1 MYMNDNSL
9 IKDPFLEKGEIEFL
23 ELKKEEIRYLKFDRF
38 LKVIKALNQRS
49 DKGYQSLMLS
59 VDGFK
64 SNSREL
70 YEIEEFRRYVNLL
83 INQVP
88 QILFYIHDKNK
99 MTNQILKS
107 LSNNSSQPA
116 SIDPKRARLMID
128 AIQEQIE
135 KTEDK
140 EIKENLSEF
149 VCKIQS
155 FVNQY

>member
-1 MYMNDNSL
+1 MNDNSL

-23 ELKKEEIRYLKFDRF
+23 ELKKDEIRYLKFDRF

-64 SNSREL
+64 GNSREL
-70 YEIEEFRRYVNLL
+70 YEIEEFCRYVNLL

-99 MTNQILKS
+99 MANQILKS

-116 SIDPKRARLMID
+116 SIDPKRARLMIE
-128 AIQEQIE
+128 AIQEQVK

>member
-1 MYMNDNSL
+1 MNDNSL

-23 ELKKEEIRYLKFDRF
+23 ELRKDEIRYLKFDRF

-64 SNSREL
+64 GNSREL

-107 LSNNSSQPA
+107 LSNNSSHPA

-128 AIQEQIE
+128 AIQEQVE

>member
-1 MYMNDNSL
+1 MNDNSL

-23 ELKKEEIRYLKFDRF
+23 ELRKDEIRYLKFDRF

-64 SNSREL
+64 GNSREL

-83 INQVP
+83 INQAP

-128 AIQEQIE
+128 AIQEQVE

>member
-1 MYMNDNSL
+1 MNDNSL

-23 ELKKEEIRYLKFDRF
+23 ELRKDEIRYLKFDRF
-38 LKVIKALNQRS
+38 LKVIKALNQRT

-64 SNSREL
+64 GNSREL

-128 AIQEQIE
+128 AIQEQVE

>member
-1 MYMNDNSL
+1 MNDNSL

-23 ELKKEEIRYLKFDRF
+23 ELKKDEIRYLKFDRF

-64 SNSREL
+64 GTSREL
-70 YEIEEFRRYVNLL
+70 YETEEFRRYVNLL

-88 QILFYIHDKNK
+88 QMLFYIHDKNK

-128 AIQEQIE
+128 AIQEQVA

>member
-1 MYMNDNSL
+1 MNDNSL

-23 ELKKEEIRYLKFDRF
+23 ELRKDEIRYLKFDRF

-64 SNSREL
+64 GNSREL

-128 AIQEQIE
+128 AIQEQVE

-140 EIKENLSEF
+140 EIKENLCEF

>member
-23 ELKKEEIRYLKFDRF
+23 ELKKDEIRYLKFDRF

-64 SNSREL
+64 GTSREL

-99 MTNQILKS
+99 MANQILKS

-116 SIDPKRARLMID
+116 SIDPKRARLMIE
-128 AIQEQIE
+128 AIQEQVK

>member
-1 MYMNDNSL
+1 MNDNSL

-23 ELKKEEIRYLKFDRF
+23 ELRKDEIRYLKFDRF

-64 SNSREL
+64 GTSREL

-128 AIQEQIE
+128 AIQEQVE

-140 EIKENLSEF
+140 KIKENLSEF
-149 VCKIQS
+149 VCKIQG

>member
-1 MYMNDNSL
+1 MNDNSL

-64 SNSREL
+64 GNSREL

-128 AIQEQIE
+128 AIQEQVE

>member
-23 ELKKEEIRYLKFDRF
+23 ELKKDEIRYLKFGRF

-64 SNSREL
+64 GTSREL

-128 AIQEQIE
+128 AIQEQVA

>member
-23 ELKKEEIRYLKFDRF
+23 ELKKDEIRYLKFDRF

-64 SNSREL
+64 GTSREL

-88 QILFYIHDKNK
+88 QMLFYIHDKNK

-116 SIDPKRARLMID
+116 FIDPKRARLMID
-128 AIQEQIE
+128 AIQEQVT

>member
-23 ELKKEEIRYLKFDRF
+23 ELKKDEIRYLKFGQF

-64 SNSREL
+64 GTSREL

-128 AIQEQIE
+128 AIQEQVA

>member
-9 IKDPFLEKGEIEFL
+9 IKDPILEKGEIEFL
-23 ELKKEEIRYLKFDRF
+23 ELRKDEIRYLKFDRF
-38 LKVIKALNQRS
+38 LKVIKTLNQRS

-64 SNSREL
+64 GNSREL

-128 AIQEQIE
+128 AIQEQVE

>member
-1 MYMNDNSL
+1 MNDNSL

-23 ELKKEEIRYLKFDRF
+23 ELRKDEIRYLKFDRF
-38 LKVIKALNQRS
+38 LKVIETLNQRS

-64 SNSREL
+64 GNSREL

-128 AIQEQIE
+128 AIQEQVE

>member
-1 MYMNDNSL
+1 MYMNVNSL

-23 ELKKEEIRYLKFDRF
+23 ELRKDEIRYLKFDRF

-64 SNSREL
+64 GNSREL

-128 AIQEQIE
+128 AIQEQVE

>member
-1 MYMNDNSL
+1 MNDNSL

-23 ELKKEEIRYLKFDRF
+23 ELRKDEIRYLKFDRF

-64 SNSREL
+64 GNSREL

-128 AIQEQIE
+128 AIQEQVK

>member
-1 MYMNDNSL
+1 MNDNSL

-23 ELKKEEIRYLKFDRF
+23 ELRKDEIRYLKFDRF

-64 SNSREL
+64 GNSREL

-99 MTNQILKS
+99 MINQILKS

-128 AIQEQIE
+128 AIQEQVE

>member
-1 MYMNDNSL
+1 MNNNSL

-23 ELKKEEIRYLKFDRF
+23 ELRKDEIRYLKFDRF

-64 SNSREL
+64 GNSREL

-128 AIQEQIE
+128 AIQEQVE

>member
-1 MYMNDNSL
+1 MNDNSL
-9 IKDPFLEKGEIEFL
+9 IKDPILEKGEIEFL
-23 ELKKEEIRYLKFDRF
+23 ELRKDEIRYLKFDRF

-64 SNSREL
+64 GNSREL

-128 AIQEQIE
+128 AIQEQVE

>member
-1 MYMNDNSL
+1 MNDNSL

-23 ELKKEEIRYLKFDRF
+23 ELKKDEIRYLKFDRF

-64 SNSREL
+64 GTSREL

-88 QILFYIHDKNK
+88 QMLFYIHDKKK

-128 AIQEQIE
+128 AIQEQVA

>member
-23 ELKKEEIRYLKFDRF
+23 ELKKDEIRYLKFGRF

-64 SNSREL
+64 GTSREL

-88 QILFYIHDKNK
+88 QMLFYIHDKNK

-128 AIQEQIE
+128 AIQEQVA

>member
-23 ELKKEEIRYLKFDRF
+23 ELRKDEIRYLKFDRF
-38 LKVIKALNQRS
+38 LKVIKTLNQRS

-64 SNSREL
+64 GNSREL
-70 YEIEEFRRYVNLL
+70 YEIEELRRYVNLL

-128 AIQEQIE
+128 AIQEQVE

>member
-9 IKDPFLEKGEIEFL
+9 IKDPILEKGEIEFL
-23 ELKKEEIRYLKFDRF
+23 ELRKDEIRYLKFDRF

-64 SNSREL
+64 GNSREL

-128 AIQEQIE
+128 AIQEQVE

>member
-23 ELKKEEIRYLKFDRF
+23 ELRKDEIRYLKFDRF

-49 DKGYQSLMLS
+49 DKGYQSLMLA

-64 SNSREL
+64 GNSREL

-128 AIQEQIE
+128 AIQEQVE

>member
-1 MYMNDNSL
+1 MNDNSL

-23 ELKKEEIRYLKFDRF
+23 ELKKDEIRYLKFGRF

-64 SNSREL
+64 GTSREL

-128 AIQEQIE
+128 AIQEQVT

-149 VCKIQS
+149 VCKIQG

>member
-1 MYMNDNSL
+1 MNDNSL

-23 ELKKEEIRYLKFDRF
+23 ELRKDEIRYLKFDRF

-49 DKGYQSLMLS
+49 DKGYQSLMLA

-64 SNSREL
+64 GNSREL

-128 AIQEQIE
+128 AIQEQVE

>member
-1 MYMNDNSL
+1 M
-9 IKDPFLEKGEIEFL
+9 EKGEIEFL
-23 ELKKEEIRYLKFDRF
+23 ELRKDEIRYLKFDRF

-64 SNSREL
+64 GNSREL

-128 AIQEQIE
+128 AIQEQVE

>member
-1 MYMNDNSL
+1 MNDNSL

-88 QILFYIHDKNK
+88 QMLFYIHDKNK

-116 SIDPKRARLMID
+116 SIDPKKARLMID

-140 EIKENLSEF
+140 EIKDDLSDF

-155 FVNQY
+155 FVNPY

>member
-23 ELKKEEIRYLKFDRF
+23 ELRKDEIRYLKFDRF

-64 SNSREL
+64 GTSREL

-128 AIQEQIE
+128 AIQEQVE

-149 VCKIQS
+149 VCKIQG

>member
-1 MYMNDNSL
+1 MNDNSL
-9 IKDPFLEKGEIEFL
+9 IKDPFLEKGEIKFL
-23 ELKKEEIRYLKFDRF
+23 ELKKDEIRYLKFDRF

-64 SNSREL
+64 GNSREL

-99 MTNQILKS
+99 MANQILKS

-116 SIDPKRARLMID
+116 SIDPKRARLMIE
-128 AIQEQIE
+128 AIQEQVK

>member
-23 ELKKEEIRYLKFDRF
+23 ELRKDEIRYLKFDRF
-38 LKVIKALNQRS
+38 LKVIKILNQRS

-64 SNSREL
+64 GNSREL

-128 AIQEQIE
+128 AIQEQVE

>member
-1 MYMNDNSL
+1 MNDNSL

-23 ELKKEEIRYLKFDRF
+23 ELKKDEIRYLKFDRF
-38 LKVIKALNQRS
+38 LKVIKVLNQRS

-64 SNSREL
+64 GTSREL

-88 QILFYIHDKNK
+88 QMLFYIHDKNK

-128 AIQEQIE
+128 AIQEQVA

>member
-1 MYMNDNSL
+1 MNDNSL

-23 ELKKEEIRYLKFDRF
+23 ELRKDEIRYLKFHRF
-38 LKVIKALNQRS
+38 LKVIKTLNQRS

-64 SNSREL
+64 GNSREL

-128 AIQEQIE
+128 AIQEQVE

>member
-1 MYMNDNSL
+1 MNDNSL

-23 ELKKEEIRYLKFDRF
+23 ELRKDEIRYLKFDRF

-64 SNSREL
+64 GNSREL

-128 AIQEQIE
+128 AIQEQVE

>member
-1 MYMNDNSL
+1 MNDNSL

-23 ELKKEEIRYLKFDRF
+23 ELKKDEIRYLKFDRF

-64 SNSREL
+64 GNSREL

-128 AIQEQIE
+128 AIQEQVE

>member
-1 MYMNDNSL
+1 MNDNSL
-9 IKDPFLEKGEIEFL
+9 IKDPFLEKGEIEFF
-23 ELKKEEIRYLKFDRF
+23 ELKKDEIRYLKFDRF

-64 SNSREL
+64 GTSREL

-128 AIQEQIE
+128 AIQEQVT

>member
-1 MYMNDNSL
+1 MNDNSL

-23 ELKKEEIRYLKFDRF
+23 ELRKDEIRYLKFDRF
-38 LKVIKALNQRS
+38 LKVIKALNQRT

-64 SNSREL
+64 GNSREL

-128 AIQEQIE
+128 AIQEQVE

-140 EIKENLSEF
+140 DKGG
-149 VCKIQS
+149 S
-155 FVNQY
+155 F

>member
-1 MYMNDNSL
+1 MNDNSL

-23 ELKKEEIRYLKFDRF
+23 ELKKDEIRYLKFDRF

-64 SNSREL
+64 GNSREL

-99 MTNQILKS
+99 MANQILKS

-116 SIDPKRARLMID
+116 SIDPKRARLMIE
-128 AIQEQIE
+128 AIQEQVK

>member
-1 MYMNDNSL
+1 MNVNSL

-23 ELKKEEIRYLKFDRF
+23 ELRKDEIRYLKFDRF

-64 SNSREL
+64 GNSREL

-128 AIQEQIE
+128 AIQEQVE

-155 FVNQY
+155 FVSQY